1 MRLTIYFL
9 QQTLSLVTITI
20 TIISMTI
27 IYHMAVR
34 DQRRLSS
41 RSVVRRMLKV
51 KADLGAREGLVSSY
65 SPTLP
70 SVSVS
75 VLGVLS

>member
-1 MRLTIYFL
+1 M
-9 QQTLSLVTITI
+9 TITI
-20 TIISMTI
+20 TSMVS
-27 IYHMAVR
+27 YGYQR
-34 DQRRLSS
+34 SDERRLTSS
-41 RSVVRRMLKV
+41 IEVRQRLKV
-51 KADLGAREGLVSSY
+51 KAGRDAREGLVSSY

>member
-1 MRLTIYFL
+1 
-9 QQTLSLVTITI
+9 
-20 TIISMTI
+20 
-27 IYHMAVR
+27 MAVR

-41 RSVVRRMLKV
+41 RSVVRTRLKV
-51 KADLGAREGLVSSY
+51 KADLAAREGLVSSY

>member
-1 MRLTIYFL
+1 
-9 QQTLSLVTITI
+9 
-20 TIISMTI
+20 
-27 IYHMAVR
+27 MAVR